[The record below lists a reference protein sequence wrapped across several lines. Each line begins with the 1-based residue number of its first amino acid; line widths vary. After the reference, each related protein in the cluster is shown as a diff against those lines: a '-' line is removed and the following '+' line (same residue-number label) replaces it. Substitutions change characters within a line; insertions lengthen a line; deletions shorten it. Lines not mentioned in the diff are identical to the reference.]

1 VNTRW
6 VWWRIA
12 WRNLW
17 RNRRRT
23 LITASALA
31 FGYLASVTMIGI
43 WYGVVAEM
51 LENGT
56 NLYAGQ
62 IQVHAEGFL
71 PERSMYSTLGGKD
84 GVDVDAL
91 LTELEAADGVV
102 AAAPRVFGGGLVSS
116 GDETVAGILVGID
129 PVREAKVTR
138 LLSYL
143 VEGRAPEPG
152 MREIVIGT
160 KMAETLGAGVGSEVV
175 LVAPA
180 SDGSLGNDL
189 FTVIGLLRT
198 GTPAFD
204 GAYTFMDRTD
214 LQDLLWLDRNRIHE
228 VVATVSD
235 AWAAPE
241 ISQVAADH
249 LSSRFGAALSVRPW
263 TVYRAELAE
272 YARLAFAANGVIVGI
287 VFGMA
292 IFGVANTLLMSTFE
306 RRREFAVLRALG
318 TEPGHIG
325 RTVVYEG
332 LILGILSLVGGA
344 LLTVPVLYRL
354 HEFPIDLSGI
364 SGGFSMAGAM
374 VRPVLRAEYT
384 WDGPI
389 VSALALMLTTLVA
402 SLFPAFRAVRIPPA
416 DVLSD

>member
-1 VNTRW
+1 VKQRG
-6 VWWRIA
+6 VWWLIA

-17 RNRRRT
+17 RNGRRT

-31 FGYLASVTMIGI
+31 FGYLASVTMIGV

-62 IQVHAEGFL
+62 VQLHAQGFL
-71 PERSMYSTLGGKD
+71 PERSMYGTLGGRN
-84 GVDVDAL
+84 GIDVTAL
-91 LTELEAADGVV
+91 LSELESAEGIV
-102 AAAPRVFGGGLVSS
+102 AVAPRVFGGGLVSS
-116 GDETVAGILVGID
+116 GEETVAGILVGLD
-129 PVREAKVTR
+129 PDREAEVTR
-138 LLSYL
+138 LLSY
-143 VEGRAPEPG
+143 VEQGRVPEPAS
-152 MREIVIGT
+152 REIVIGT
-160 KMAETLGAGVGSEVV
+160 KMAETLGVTLGSEVV

-189 FTVIGLLRT
+189 FTVVGLLRT

-204 GAYTFMDRTD
+204 GSFAFMHRSD
-214 LQDLLWLDRNRIHE
+214 LQELLWLPGNRIHE
-228 VVATVSD
+228 VVARVD
-235 AWAAPE
+235 DPWAAP
-241 ISQVAADH
+241 QAAAAAQEH
-249 LSSRFGAALSVRPW
+249 LSAQFDAPLSARPW
-263 TVYRAELAE
+263 TEYRAELAE

-318 TEPGHIG
+318 TESGQIG

-332 LILGILSLVGGA
+332 LILGVISLAGGA
-344 LLTVPVLYRL
+344 LLTAPVLYGL
-354 HEFPIDLSGI
+354 HEYPIDLSRF

-374 VRPVLRAEYT
+374 IRPVLRAEYT

-389 VSALALMLTTLVA
+389 VSGIGLLLTTLVA
-402 SLFPAFRAVRIPPA
+402 SLYPAFRAVRIPPA
-416 DVLSD
+416 DVLAD

>member
-1 VNTRW
+1 MNTRG

-31 FGYLASVTMIGI
+31 FGYLASVTMIGV

-62 IQVHAEGFL
+62 VQIHAEGFL
-71 PERSMYSTLGGKD
+71 PERSMHRTLGGRE
-84 GVDVDAL
+84 GIEVDAL
-91 LTELEAADGVV
+91 ITEVESVDGIV
-102 AAAPRVFGGGLVSS
+102 AATPRVFGGGLVSS
-116 GDETVAGILVGID
+116 GDETVAGLLVGVD
-129 PVREAKVTR
+129 PIREARVTR
-138 LLSYL
+138 LLSYID
-143 VEGRAPEPG
+143 EGRVPEAG
-152 MREIVIGT
+152 AREIVIGT
-160 KMAETLGAGVGSEVV
+160 KMAETLGVTLGTEVV

-180 SDGSLGNDL
+180 ADGSLGNDL
-189 FTVIGLLRT
+189 FTVVGLLRT

-204 GAYTFMDRTD
+204 GSYAFMHLVD

-228 VVATVSD
+228 VVATVND
-235 AWAAPE
+235 AWAAPLASE
-241 ISQVAADH
+241 SAEARLVA
-249 LSSRFGAALSVRPW
+249 RFGTAFSVRPW

-272 YARLAFAANGVIVGI
+272 YARLAFAANGIIVGI

-318 TEPGHIG
+318 TEPGQIG

-332 LILGILSLVGGA
+332 LILGLLSLAGGV
-344 LLTVPVLYRL
+344 LLTFPVMYWL
-354 HEFPIDLSGI
+354 HEYPLDLSRF

-374 VRPVLRAEYT
+374 IRPVLRAEYT
-384 WDGPI
+384 WDGP
-389 VSALALMLTTLVA
+389 LASGVGLLLTTLLA

-416 DVLSD
+416 DVLAD